1 MAWNTKCPVPD
12 WYKSHVN
19 YSLCSPL
26 FYDLYGQ
33 YTFIL
38 DNNDITLLMYST
50 EPFPSYCLL
59 FYDILN
65 RYSVHI
71 YINTLMFFTSLMK
84 FHDVS
89 KNVIYERSAL
99 ISVYVLL
106 ASQAWIQWASYLW
119 LSLGNFSML
128 CKLKLTM
135 KDYVRKQCTCNVKW
149 SAFAKPLLWKSR
161 ITYFFLCGCASV
173 RARMSACV
181 YVRGVHKS
189 KRVISRV

>member
-1 MAWNTKCPVPD
+1 MAWNTICPLPD

-26 FYDLYGQ
+26 FYDLYGL

-50 EPFPSYCLL
+50 ELFPSYCLL

-71 YINTLMFFTSLMK
+71 YINTLMFFTSLTK

-89 KNVIYERSAL
+89 KNVIYECFAL
-99 ISVYVLL
+99 ISVYVLV

-119 LSLGNFSML
+119 LSSML

-135 KDYVRKQCTCNVKW
+135 KDYVRKQCTYNK
-149 SAFAKPLLWKSR
+149 
-161 ITYFFLCGCASV
+161 
-173 RARMSACV
+173 M
-181 YVRGVHKS
+181 
-189 KRVISRV
+189 KRVRETIVVEKQ